1 MANVL
6 LGATGS
12 VAAVRVPAL
21 YDALTADGHAVKVIA
36 TDAATYFFDP
46 AEVGADN
53 PSPTPSPERGGEQIP
68 EPGSAP
74 PSFPGKGVGG
84 LGLRRNPDLVIL
96 DEDEWPGR
104 AAGDR
109 YARGDAVRHV
119 ELRKWADLFLVAPLD
134 ANTLA
139 KLAVGLCD
147 NGLTCV
153 WRAWDTAR
161 PVVLAP
167 AMNTHMWQHPFTR
180 RHLRSLAA
188 DAGAVHI
195 PGHLDEAQLIAQ
207 INDRSKTLR
216 VVPPVSKALACGD
229 VGVGGLADVADIVAA
244 VRDMLARVAAPKPA
258 AAS

>member
-21 YDALTADGHAVKVIA
+21 FDALTADGHAVKVVA

-46 AEVGADN
+46 ASVGSDG
-53 PSPTPSPERGGEQIP
+53 TTRDTD
-68 EPGSAP
+68 
-74 PSFPGKGVGG
+74 V
-84 LGLRRNPDLVIL
+84 VIL
-96 DEDEWPGR
+96 DADEWP
-104 AAGDR
+104 GDR
-109 YARGDAVRHV
+109 YARGAAVLHV
-119 ELRKWADLFLVAPLD
+119 ELRKWADLMVVAPLD

-147 NGLTCV
+147 NCLTCV
-153 WRAWDTAR
+153 WRAWDVAK

-167 AMNTHMWQHPFTR
+167 AMNTLMWQHPFTR
-180 RHLRSLAA
+180 RHLKALAA
-188 DAGAVHI
+188 DAGAAHI

-216 VVPPVSKALACGD
+216 VVAPVSKQLACGD
-229 VGVGGLADVADIVAA
+229 VGVGGLADVAEIVAT
-244 VRDMLARVAAPKPA
+244 VRDMLARAAAPKPA